1 MVVVRHTAK
10 RQLRARGAALALG
23 SLLAC
28 LPCGAR
34 QATDAAEGE
43 ARTYAALNLVGA
55 AVTMPPAQDTMWGTR
70 AAWRRALARKGILF
84 RVNSL
89 PRVSVNLL
97 DGPAAKGEQ
106 AYIGH
111 RPTWIT
117 GLHPILTADLRQLGL
132 KGAQLHVSGAWR
144 WTTWKPA
151 GPNAVTLATLHL
163 YKEWGDGKVEMKA
176 GYVLNDLEF
185 IGMQVGGSLAVGAQ
199 GVYAVL
205 PFQAGM
211 SFFPFTAPSLNF
223 RFQLPWNF
231 YVKTAVQRSLDAG
244 GAIEN
249 ARRNPSGFR
258 FVPHGTRALF
268 IDEAGYRRAAG
279 DGARQVWVRAG
290 ALYNTTPY
298 VNRATLERE
307 TGNGSFYVLGD
318 VQLRQAGYGSP
329 SRGMYAG
336 ASWMSAPSRFN
347 AYDRY
352 FEARVYQTGPFRSRA
367 ADTAAL
373 VYAWRAH
380 SPIVTGRLA
389 AEGKT
394 YWKGSPSITASYN
407 FRASAGN
414 YITVALGYT
423 RGAAIT
429 PRVKD
434 AVVATVSWGMF
445 F

>member
-1 MVVVRHTAK
+1 MKRLAGTRH
-10 RQLRARGAALALG
+10 LRAPAAALLAA
-23 SLLAC
+23 LAC
-28 LPCGAR
+28 LPCGAQ
-34 QATDAAEGE
+34 QAPGAPEE

-55 AVTMPPAQDTMWGTR
+55 AVTMPPAEDTMWGTR

-117 GLHPILTADLRQLGL
+117 GLHPILTLDLRQLGL
-132 KGAQLHVSGAWR
+132 KGAQLNVSGAWR

-163 YKEWGDGKVEMKA
+163 YKEWGDGKVEMKT

-223 RFQLPWNF
+223 RFQLPRHF

-279 DGARQVWVRAG
+279 DGVRQVWVRAG

-307 TGNGSFYVLGD
+307 TGNGCYYLLAD
-318 VQLRQAGYGSP
+318 VQLRQAGYGSA
-329 SRGMYAG
+329 SRGTYAG

-352 FEARVYQTGPFRSRA
+352 FEARLYQIGPFRSRGG
-367 ADTAAL
+367 DTAAL
-373 VYAWRAH
+373 VYAWRRH
-380 SPIVTGRLA
+380 SPVVTGQLA
-389 AEGKT
+389 AAGRT
-394 YWKGSPSITASYN
+394 YWEGSPAITGSYTY
-407 FRASAGN
+407 RAAAGN

-434 AVVATVSWGMF
+434 ALVATVSWGMF